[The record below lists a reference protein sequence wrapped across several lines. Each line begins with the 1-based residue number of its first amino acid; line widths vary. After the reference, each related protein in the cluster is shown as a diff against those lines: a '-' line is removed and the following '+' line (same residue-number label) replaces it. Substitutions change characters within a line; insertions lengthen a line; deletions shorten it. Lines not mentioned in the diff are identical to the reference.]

1 MTTISIQIPDDIL
14 DNFENIE
21 EIQRAVYEDFV
32 IEQRQNGNISLGR
45 AAELLGIK
53 YTEFFDL
60 LGQKGL
66 SYINASTDELDESHK
81 KFKELLKNK
90 N

>member
-14 DNFENIE
+14 GNFKNIE
-21 EIQRAVYEDFV
+21 EIQRTVYEDFI

-60 LGQKGL
+60 LGKKGL
-66 SYINASTDELDESHK
+66 SYINASEGELDESYRA
-81 KFKELLKNK
+81 FKEAMRN
-90 N
+90 NN

>member
-14 DNFENIE
+14 DKFENIE
-21 EIQRAVYEDFV
+21 QIQRAVYEDFV

-53 YTEFFDL
+53 YSEFFDL
-60 LGQKGL
+60 IGQKGL
-66 SYINASTDELDESHK
+66 SYINASSKELEKSHQ
-81 KFKELLKNK
+81 KFKKALYRK
-90 N
+90 

>member
-14 DNFENIE
+14 DNFNNIE
-21 EIQRAVYEDFV
+21 EIERAVYEDFV

-45 AAELLGIK
+45 AAELLGIS
-53 YTEFFDL
+53 YSDFFDL
-60 LGQKGL
+60 LGKKGL
-66 SYINASTDELDESHK
+66 SYINASSDEIKKGHR
-81 KFKELLKNK
+81 KFKDALRNR

>member
-14 DNFENIE
+14 DKFENIE
-21 EIQRAVYEDFV
+21 QIQRAVYEDFV
-32 IEQRQNGNISLGR
+32 IEQRQNGNISMGR

-53 YTEFFDL
+53 YSEFFDL
-60 LGQKGL
+60 IGRKGL
-66 SYINASTDELDESHK
+66 SYINASREDLEKSHQ
-81 KFKELLKNK
+81 KFKKTLKNR

>member
-14 DNFENIE
+14 DNFKNVE
-21 EIQRAVYEDFV
+21 EIERTVYEDFV

-53 YTEFFDL
+53 YSDFFDL
-60 LGQKGL
+60 LGKKGL
-66 SYINASTDELDESHK
+66 SYINASSDELEESHRQ
-81 KFKELLKNK
+81 FQAILKNK

>member
-14 DNFENIE
+14 ENFENIE
-21 EIQRAVYEDFV
+21 ETQRAVYEDFI

-60 LGQKGL
+60 LGKKGL
-66 SYINASTDELDESHK
+66 SYINASEDELDDSYRE
-81 KFKELLKNK
+81 FKEAMRNDP
-90 N
+90 